1 MALHGSW
8 IATCLYVFNV
18 TFAAL
23 TLLFHIGGIYLISKL
38 KTFNNRNKVLLNLST
53 CEVFMICFRAPNMVA
68 YALYNN
74 PSEHQVSKTSHNIST
89 LITTPAYVYI
99 MMGLSLDP
107 LAMVILG
114 INYKRKVSSKLTIIY
129 LSLCWVLAIVP
140 GLLMNSLI
148 YQEELSEV
156 AIKIFIPFLSGL
168 FLVQTITAY
177 VVIISTMVKQRRRMI
192 EANESYN
199 VNFRTRKIKIKTPI
213 LIIATFILFIAVP
226 TWIHSNLEQ
235 SIEID
240 LLVGACY
247 SMGLASDAVIYI
259 YYNAALKEEFA
270 RVKSQLIC
278 NLCHKKDIV
287 SERLPRRNGLRIET
301 EHC

>member
-1 MALHGSW
+1 
-8 IATCLYVFNV
+8 
-18 TFAAL
+18 
-23 TLLFHIGGIYLISKL
+23 
-38 KTFNNRNKVLLNLST
+38 
-53 CEVFMICFRAPNMVA
+53 
-68 YALYNN
+68 
-74 PSEHQVSKTSHNIST
+74 
-89 LITTPAYVYI
+89 
-99 MMGLSLDP
+99 
-107 LAMVILG
+107 
-114 INYKRKVSSKLTIIY
+114 
-129 LSLCWVLAIVP
+129 
-140 GLLMNSLI
+140 MNSLI

-192 EANESYN
+192 EANETYN
-199 VNFRTRKIKIKTPI
+199 VNFQTRKIKIKTPI

-259 YYNAALKEEFA
+259 YYNAALKEEFS

-278 NLCHKKDIV
+278 NFCHKKDIV
-287 SERLPRRNGLRIET
+287 SERLPRRNGLCIET